1 MRTDA
6 AADDAASAELVDV
19 VDGDDRVVGT
29 VTRREMRQR
38 RLCHRA
44 VFIAV
49 LSSPTVE
56 GRCQLLVHRRAAHK
70 DIWPDRWDIAVGGV
84 VCSGE
89 QYDGA
94 AVRELAEEIGIAGV
108 DLEVLGRGGYA
119 DADVDL
125 IGRCYAI
132 EHDGPFSFD
141 DGEVVESRWVDRAA
155 LDDMRRAGTSFVP
168 DSIALVLPL
177 IESRLA

>member
-1 MRTDA
+1 MTTDA
-6 AADDAASAELVDV
+6 AADDAAPAELVDV

-29 VTRREMRQR
+29 VTRLEMRQR
-38 RLCHRA
+38 RLRHRA

-49 LSSPTVE
+49 LSSSTAT
-56 GRCQLLVHRRAAHK
+56 GRHRLLMHRRAAHK

-89 QYDGA
+89 QYDDA
-94 AVRELAEEIGIAGV
+94 AMRELAEEVGVVGINIEA
-108 DLEVLGRGGYA
+108 LGGGEYA

-132 EHDGPFSFD
+132 EYDGPFSFD

-155 LDDMRRAGTSFVP
+155 LDDMRRAGASFVP
-168 DSIALVLPL
+168 DSIDLVLPL